1 MSIVKYFKKLIPN
14 SLFFYLKKNTIK
26 NKKFFGLNN
35 LDEKILKYLNYNNG
49 FFIELGAND
58 GISQS
63 NTLHYE
69 LYKNWR
75 GLLIEPVKKKF
86 DQCVSVR
93 NNKNFFFNCAC
104 VSNNYK
110 KKDINLIYSNLR
122 TITDDSKNLINPKKH
137 LNSDDLKFN
146 ENHNKIT
153 CAVRTLNSIL
163 NEINAPKK
171 IDFFSLDTEGY
182 EIEILKGID
191 FEVYKFRYILIET
204 PNIDLVKN
212 FLEENNYTIVEK
224 LTFHDYLF
232 KSK

>member
-1 MSIVKYFKKLIPN
+1 MLM
-14 SLFFYLKKNTIK
+14 KN
-26 NKKFFGLNN
+26 NKKAFFF
-35 LDEKILKYLNYNNG
+35 DR
-49 FFIELGAND
+49 D
-58 GISQS
+58 
-63 NTLHYE
+63 NTL
-69 LYKNWR
+69 
-75 GLLIEPVKKKF
+75 IEDKGYT
-86 DQCVSVR
+86 
-93 NNKNFFFNCAC
+93 
-104 VSNNYK
+104 YK

-191 FEVYKFRYILIET
+191 FEVYKFRYILI
-204 PNIDLVKN
+204 N
-212 FLEENNYTIVEK
+212 
-224 LTFHDYLF
+224 
-232 KSK
+232 